1 MRVEEFQQLDED
13 LDDDILGDEYMTL
26 QETFTSVATALPALH
41 LPSEPSKPF
50 ANAFETLDFKALVR
64 QRKQHQTR
72 QAARSARVKNT
83 KPDEEEA
90 STVPVEST
98 RHQLLRKYH
107 ELLKEDQ
114 SRGVGTAVECLACW
128 TTDPKPAAGNAVDA
142 AAAAVATKA
151 ATRRTKLLRETKL
164 PAPLLAVVKDAS
176 LTSFKPLLIGS
187 FGVIWTEI
195 TILIN
200 EKPPTKI
207 SQI

>member
-1 MRVEEFQQLDED
+1 
-13 LDDDILGDEYMTL
+13 MTL

-114 SRGVGTAVECLACW
+114 SRGVGTAVERLARW

-142 AAAAVATKA
+142 AAAAVATKVRPFLLFFLSSFFTDAVQA
-151 ATRRTKLLRETKL
+151 ATRRTKLLRETKI